1 MSNTDFDPVP
11 LGWEVVALDE
21 CCSFASGGTPSK
33 SEPENWNGSI
43 PWASPKD
50 LKRLALSDTQ
60 DHISETGL
68 QAGSKLAPAGSV
80 FVVVRGMILAR
91 EVPVAL
97 AAVPMAFNQDL
108 KAVIPGDRVHSEFL
122 LYALQTNKHQLFQ
135 RIGRSAHGTRTLLSE
150 DLASFRLPLPP
161 KAEQKA
167 IAAVV
172 GMVGRSIETEERLI
186 AVTRELKRAAMQQLL
201 TRGLRG
207 EPQKE
212 TEIGLVPES
221 WSLDTAQRLL
231 ESLRY
236 GTSVKC
242 GYRDGFPVL
251 RIPNV
256 AGGRIVLADLKR
268 ANLTVEEV
276 DMLRLREGDVL
287 FVRTNGVRER
297 VGGTAVYHNQ
307 PENALF
313 ASYLIRA
320 RVREGA
326 IDPDF
331 FHYFTVSEAGRAQ
344 LSGRSSPAA
353 DGKFNINTKTIGTM
367 VVPIP
372 HVSEQRA
379 IVAVLKGIDAKIVVH
394 ERKLA
399 LLRELFDTVLHD
411 LITGRLR
418 VGDVDGAG
426 LDGGADAEMH
436 AARRSDMRVRAVDRS
451 GDDGDADVADRTPAE
466 RLAMM
471 WQLTCDALALTDDP
485 DRAVSRLQRHVVRTR
500 RRQR

>member
-1 MSNTDFDPVP
+1 MDFGPVP
-11 LGWEVVALDE
+11 PDWEVVALDE

-50 LKRLALSDTQ
+50 LKRAALSDTQ
-60 DHISETGL
+60 DRISEIGL
-68 QAGSKLAPAGSV
+68 KTGSKLAPAGSV

-122 LYALQTNKHQLFQ
+122 VYALQTSKHQLFQ
-135 RIGRSAHGTRTLLSE
+135 KIGRSAHGTRTLLSE
-150 DLASFRLPLPP
+150 DLASFRLLLPP
-161 KAEQKA
+161 KAEQNA

-172 GMVGRSIETEERLI
+172 GMVGRALETEERLI
-186 AVTRELKRAAMQQLL
+186 AVTRELKRASMQQLI
-201 TRGLRG
+201 TRGLQG

-221 WSLDTAQRLL
+221 WTLGSAQRLL

-242 GYRDGFPVL
+242 GYGDGFPVL

-268 ANLTVEEV
+268 ANLSAEEV
-276 DMLRLREGDVL
+276 DMLRLRGGDVL

-372 HVSEQRA
+372 HPSEQRA
-379 IVAVLKGIDAKIVVH
+379 IVTVLKGIDDKIVVH

-399 LLRELFDTVLHD
+399 LLRELFDTLLHD
-411 LITGRLR
+411 LMTGRLR
-418 VGDVDGAG
+418 VGDVDVTA
-426 LDGGADAEMH
+426 LDGGDDAEMP
-436 AARRSDMRVRAVDRS
+436 AARRDDMRVCVVDQS
-451 GDDGDADVADRTPAE
+451 DNDGDDDVADRTSAE
-466 RLAMM
+466 RLAIM
-471 WQLTCDALALTDDP
+471 WQLTRDAWAFTAHP
-485 DRAVSRLQRHVVRTR
+485 ERAESRLQRHVVRAHR
-500 RRQR
+500 RER